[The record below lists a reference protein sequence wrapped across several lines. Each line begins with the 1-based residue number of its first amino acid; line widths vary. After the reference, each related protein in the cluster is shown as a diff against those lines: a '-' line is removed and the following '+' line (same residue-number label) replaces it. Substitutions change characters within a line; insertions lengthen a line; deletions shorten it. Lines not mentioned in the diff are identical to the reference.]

1 MSGPKEIDILGV
13 LVAPMAVYLAIAA
26 TTFLA
31 LQLLLNRL
39 PVERWVWNRPLAE
52 LAVFVIL
59 AAVVTFVAVG
69 P

>member
-13 LVAPMAVYLAIAA
+13 LVSPMAVYLMIAVVL
-26 TTFLA
+26 FLA
-31 LQLLLNRL
+31 TQPLLNRL
-39 PVERWVWNRPLAE
+39 PIERWTWNRPLAE

-59 AAVVTFVAVG
+59 TAVVVFIAIG